1 MKLPTDKATIRFYLW
16 AGVAYF
22 TLSFLITIGEYPDH
36 FFAVVFNNV
45 WAVMYVIVINFM
57 LFERAVPLV
66 LKRRQFIIENI
77 LLGVLVLFGFMMLYS
92 FGSYVWRLIGK
103 GLHIYTRLKEFP
115 EIEDAL
121 ENAMAYSMGS
131 VFIFGISRHV
141 YNYVKLKQAEQQLR
155 IEKQAAELNY
165 LRSQ

>member
-1 MKLPTDKATIRFYLW
+1 MKISIDRATIKFYLW
-16 AGVAYF
+16 AGF
-22 TLSFLITIGEYPDH
+22 GFFILSFLTSVGKYPDH
-36 FFAVVFNNV
+36 FFGVVFNHL
-45 WAVMYVIVINFM
+45 WAVMYVIVINYI
-57 LFERAVPLV
+57 LFERAVPWV

-77 LLGVLVLFGFMMLYS
+77 LLGALVLFGFMMLYS
-92 FGSYVWRLIGK
+92 FGAYVWRLIGK

>member
-1 MKLPTDKATIRFYLW
+1 MKLSIDKSTINFYLW
-16 AGVAYF
+16 AGVAFF
-22 TLSFLITIGEYPDH
+22 TLSFLTTIGKYPDH

-45 WAVMYVIVINFM
+45 WAVMYVIVINFI

-66 LKRRQFIIENI
+66 LKRRRFIIENI
-77 LLGVLVLFGFMMLYS
+77 LLGALVLFGFMMLYS

-103 GLHIYTRLKEFP
+103 GLNIYTQLKEFP
-115 EIEDAL
+115 KVEDAL